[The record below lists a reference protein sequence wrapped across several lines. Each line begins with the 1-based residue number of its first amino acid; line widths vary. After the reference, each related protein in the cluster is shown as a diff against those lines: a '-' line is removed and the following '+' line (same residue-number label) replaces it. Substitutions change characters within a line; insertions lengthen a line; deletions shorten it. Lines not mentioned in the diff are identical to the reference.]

1 MEPTLIF
8 TGAQAR
14 QIIISET
21 EFLQP
26 RNFDFRNAILG
37 AVAPTLGMSLKEGR
51 LAINSGVNRILPKLA
66 HRILVE
72 YDVFKNGNKKKNPAY
87 GAVFSGA
94 IPMASFSG
102 AVALPPMIAI
112 YEMLSGQTQQ
122 NEGVTSE
129 CEAGIQAA
137 VANVCSGGE
146 GTVIPQCPGN
156 LSIGANVEKDPY
168 TNNTTTGIGFAGVG
182 IPAGETECNPG
193 AIDVIVNAIRASN
206 SPAPENQGPTNNGT
220 TAAETQPP
228 IFQQQLYLFN
238 MFPDLRP
245 VLAPEFRMVCVS
257 SKAIENVTAIKLD
270 LPTINEVQ
278 AIIGVDPSTANGLH
292 IIDTRNP
299 DDNTRVKDILAG
311 LNRALEGTFFNIT
324 DERAILR
331 LQSKDF
337 LLNFK
342 AGELIVIDEKV
353 IENILHYLECAQAQD
368 GIQYVNRFGPV
379 SAPTAITTPEREV
392 TGFGTF
398 LKLFKN
404 LINNFL
410 HGNGN

>member
-1 MEPTLIF
+1 MEPVQLF
-8 TGAQAR
+8 AGAYAQA
-14 QIIISET
+14 IIEHEVNYSPNIR
-21 EFLQP
+21 L
-26 RNFDFRNAILG
+26 NFRDAILD
-37 AVAPTLGMSLKEGR
+37 AVAPALGMSLKEGR
-51 LAINSGVNRILPKLA
+51 LAIDSGKTGVIPETIHRLLIVGDRLQPRRSRNLLPGYVVPG
-66 HRILVE
+66 I
-72 YDVFKNGNKKKNPAY
+72 
-87 GAVFSGA
+87 
-94 IPMASFSG
+94 IPI
-102 AVALPPMIAI
+102 AVAAPATMQVITGL
-112 YEMLSGQTQQ
+112 YETMKDSLLRQD
-122 NEGVTSE
+122 EVTPE
-129 CEAGIQAA
+129 CVAGIGVA
-137 VANVCSGGE
+137 VSTICGGGE
-146 GTVIPQCPGN
+146 GVVVPQCPGN
-156 LSIGANVEKDPY
+156 INIGPHIVDNPYGEDPVY
-168 TNNTTTGIGFAGVG
+168 VSFAGTG
-182 IPAGETECNPG
+182 IPAGQTECRPG